1 MVVALCCAIRR
12 GTRAPFTVRAG
23 SSVEAPPSV
32 LSPAPP
38 SQVAESSGSVSVSVE
53 SFPSGSS
60 VGVTVGSSVPP
71 VFVGVPLSVAEAGGL
86 EVVGSSTA
94 LPCVPAGSSTSGS
107 SGGCSGSSGA
117 SGSFGTSSG
126 ASSAGLLESS
136 SCSEGSS
143 SSGEATS
150 SGVSEGEVRVV
161 VASGV
166 IVLSTV
172 AVAGSSPAGAASVLS
187 AASPVPSARA
197 LVVAK
202 GRAVRARAAEAAQTR
217 VRSRMSCPL
226 SVVLSARERCGRC
239 AYRRVRRSTL
249 PYGSFTYPSHGSR
262 ALWVAQGACGRRHRR
277 VTYLKL
283 GSA

>member
-53 SFPSGSS
+53 PFPSGSS

-107 SGGCSGSSGA
+107 SGA
-117 SGSFGTSSG
+117 SGSFGT
-126 ASSAGLLESS
+126 SSAGLLESS

-249 PYGSFTYPSHGSR
+249 PYGSFTYPPHASR
-262 ALWVAQGACGRRHRR
+262 APWATQGVCGRRHRR